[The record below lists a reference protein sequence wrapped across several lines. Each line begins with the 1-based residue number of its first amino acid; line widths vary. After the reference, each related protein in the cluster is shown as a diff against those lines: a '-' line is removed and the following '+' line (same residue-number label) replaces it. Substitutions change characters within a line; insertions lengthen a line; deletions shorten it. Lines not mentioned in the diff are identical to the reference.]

1 MSGDEKFEYNREQT
15 AKSQA
20 IIHDDAAPAARDIAN
35 YLENQGTSQSER
47 KWGVESGALQY
58 KASYEKNLF
67 ILSENFLK
75 LEERL
80 QEFVEAL
87 AESAKTLEEN
97 EQNTEAVQVIIQQTL
112 QPQSGPEYAANK
124 PGPYSYDTSTEV
136 DPLG

>member
-35 YLENQGTSQSER
+35 YLELQGTSQSER

-58 KASYEKNLF
+58 KKSYESNLF
-67 ILSENFLK
+67 VLSNNFLK

-97 EQNTEAVQVIIQQTL
+97 EQNIEEAQAIIEQKVQTQA
-112 QPQSGPEYAANK
+112 GPEYAANK
-124 PGPYSYDTSTEV
+124 TGPYSYDTSTEV